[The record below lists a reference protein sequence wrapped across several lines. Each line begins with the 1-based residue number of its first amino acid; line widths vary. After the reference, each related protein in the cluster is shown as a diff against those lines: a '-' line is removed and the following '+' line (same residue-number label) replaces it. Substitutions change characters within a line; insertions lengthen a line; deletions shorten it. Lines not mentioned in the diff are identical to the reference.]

1 MTILVSGY
9 TKTKEI
15 AEELEEGRDQ
25 KSRATI
31 NNKTG
36 AYRWHESETDKE
48 EEKNAGMGEG
58 GRDTA
63 NYAYNI
69 Q

>member
-36 AYRWHESETDKE
+36 AYR
-48 EEKNAGMGEG
+48 
-58 GRDTA
+58 
-63 NYAYNI
+63 
-69 Q
+69 